1 MVSLSAQV
9 QRDVAQQKILK
20 YLDKSWIKEV
30 VMSSGRR
37 SDAEYGVIDYI
48 VVKNVFGGLSRIGF
62 RNCESGQ
69 ISGDESGFRLVRR
82 GAAL

>member
-1 MVSLSAQV
+1 M
-9 QRDVAQQKILK
+9 
-20 YLDKSWIKEV
+20 

-62 RNCESGQ
+62 RNCEAGRDKFQGTSLDFVWF
-69 ISGDESGFRLVRR
+69 DE